1 MKPKHLSLAI
11 VALLFAVALFL
22 LTGCVTIP
30 IPPFGNEEQRGSL
43 GNLQVSVSVKYI
55 PLTNPDLPGDDSLK
69 YAWAKFGEAK
79 VLKDK

>member
-1 MKPKHLSLAI
+1 MKPKFVSLAI
-11 VALLFAVALFL
+11 VALLFGAALFL

-30 IPPFGNEEQRGSL
+30 VPPFGNAEQRGSL
-43 GNLQVSVSVKYI
+43 GKIDVAVSVRYI

>member
-1 MKPKHLSLAI
+1 MKPKFVSLAI
-11 VALLFAVALFL
+11 VALLFGAALFL

-30 IPPFGNEEQRGSL
+30 VPPFGSAEQRGSL
-43 GNLQVSVSVKYI
+43 GKIHVAVSVRYI